1 MSKKSSA
8 ISQVPVN
15 NNLTG
20 TTTVNPDLTVN
31 LTLNDLL
38 EIIVEE
44 ENEYRKTIWERCELI
59 HPDFHCAA
67 KFQTEFEAFIKTK
80 FKKVIADLSTHFG
93 NIRSIG
99 FENYSKEIYLDFPK
113 ARIVTKYCYVNNSNL
128 TNVINF
134 LYKTSGNKFNKSNIP
149 DVNLKQ
155 VRISVN
161 KELLSK
167 KTMTNQEIYTKVK
180 ELITLPKELLEEI
193 ESMRDKYIQSLSFD
207 PNCVN
212 IN

>member
-1 MSKKSSA
+1 
-8 ISQVPVN
+8 
-15 NNLTG
+15 
-20 TTTVNPDLTVN
+20 
-31 LTLNDLL
+31 
-38 EIIVEE
+38 
-44 ENEYRKTIWERCELI
+44 
-59 HPDFHCAA
+59 
-67 KFQTEFEAFIKTK
+67 
-80 FKKVIADLSTHFG
+80 
-93 NIRSIG
+93 
-99 FENYSKEIYLDFPK
+99 
-113 ARIVTKYCYVNNSNL
+113 
-128 TNVINF
+128 